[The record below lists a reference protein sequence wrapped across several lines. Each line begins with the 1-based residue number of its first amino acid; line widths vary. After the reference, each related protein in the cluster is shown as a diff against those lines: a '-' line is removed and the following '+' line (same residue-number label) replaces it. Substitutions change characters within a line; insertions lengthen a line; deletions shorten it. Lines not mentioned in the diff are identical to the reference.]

1 MNVFDWR
8 GPEFLLFYA
17 VFAAAVCLSLHSLRR
32 ASEWAQP
39 VEQRTPLTDPYQI
52 AYLRGGK
59 NEAIRVAVI
68 SLIERGLL
76 ERREKNELIA
86 KDRRPPVLND
96 PLERELL
103 GFFQHRRAAP
113 EAFKGNAKEWNNA
126 LAGRCKAL
134 EHAGLMPDAGR
145 RLTRNWLTAGGVT
158 LLLIVSAIKSGVGI
172 SRDRPGLFLVV
183 FTVVA
188 IAILLRVMFGYR
200 RTRRGDAA
208 LADIREIFSGLKY
221 SQAGVA
227 DLVMLGAVFG
237 MAAMP
242 AAAVPYLPELYPQ
255 AAKGGSDS
263 GGCGSSCGSS
273 CGGCGGGG
281 CGGCGS

>member
-1 MNVFDWR
+1 MNIFDWR

-17 VFAAAVCLSLHSLRR
+17 VFAAAVCVTMHLLRR
-32 ASEWAQP
+32 LSESAQP
-39 VEQRTPLTDPYQI
+39 LEERTPLSDSYQI

-59 NEAIRVAVI
+59 NEAIRLAAI

-76 ERREKNELIA
+76 ERREKNELII
-86 KDRRPPVLND
+86 KDRWPPVVND
-96 PLERELL
+96 PLEQELL
-103 GFFQHRRAAP
+103 RFFHTRRAAP
-113 EAFKGNAKEWNNA
+113 EAFKGNTNGWHNA
-126 LAGRCKAL
+126 LAGRRNAL
-134 EHAGLMPDAGR
+134 ERAGLIPDAGQ
-145 RLTRNWLTAGGVT
+145 RLMRNWLAAGGVT
-158 LLLIVSAIKSGVGI
+158 LLLAASAIKVAVGI
-172 SRDRPGLFLVV
+172 NRGRPGLFLVV

-188 IAILLRVMFGYR
+188 VAISVMFGYR

-255 AAKGGSDS
+255 AAKGADS